1 MNIDILTMT
10 VKECLNNPKAKA
22 LIDKYIPDLSKY
34 PVALFSRKKVSE
46 LVNMAISQNIF
57 SAGDA
62 KEIIA
67 KINAEL
73 NK

>member
-1 MNIDILTMT
+1 MNIDVLSMT
-10 VKECLNNPKAKA
+10 VKDCLENPKTKA

-34 PVALFSRKKVSE
+34 PVALFKRKKVSE
-46 LVNMAISQNIF
+46 LVNMAIKQGLF
-57 SAGDA
+57 SDSDA
-62 KEIIA
+62 KEIIG